1 MRRRGVL
8 HIGVTGLAAMLVQ
21 ACSEGSTTTPGAGS
35 GSQGHGSAGSVSPT
49 AEPQAGSTFDP
60 SGYVPAAV
68 GLAELKKLFNYD
80 KGATLNAQL
89 TDKRTGDGV
98 ILEDLTYS
106 DTRGNDEIPAYVLS
120 ADIPGDAVRM
130 PAVVFGTGP
139 DGNRDTLLKEAMAVA
154 RRRALVMIAS
164 LPIKPTGDPSADA
177 KVLANAVVAQRRAF
191 DLLIRRSDCDASR
204 VGYAGH
210 RSGAALGAVLL
221 GLESR
226 ITAAVLAGG
235 TGRFSRWMVKQKVPA
250 DWHAYLDSLARFD
263 AGPYVA
269 AGGKRSVLLQF
280 GKQDAVVPEAERAE
294 LTAAVAGAKQ
304 RKDYDTGHDLAGFAA
319 ATADREAFLKQVLR
333 LQ

>member
-1 MRRRGVL
+1 M
-8 HIGVTGLAAMLVQ
+8 TGLAAMLVQ
-21 ACSEGSTTTPGAGS
+21 ACSEGSTTTPGTGS
-35 GSQGHGSAGSVSPT
+35 GSSAAGSRPPS
-49 AEPQAGSTFDP
+49 ADPQVASTFDP

-68 GLAELKKLFNYD
+68 ALSELKKLFNYD
-80 KGATLNAQL
+80 KGSSLNAQL

-98 ILEDLTYS
+98 ILEDITYS
-106 DTRGNDEIPAYVLS
+106 DARGNDSLAAYVVS
-120 ADIPGDAVRM
+120 ADIPGDALRM

-139 DGNRDTLLKEAMAVA
+139 DGNRDTLLQEAMAIA
-154 RRRALVMIAS
+154 RTHALVMVPS

-191 DLLIRRSDCDASR
+191 DLLIRRSDCDGSR

-210 RSGAALGAVLL
+210 HSGAALGAVLL

-226 ITAAVLAGG
+226 ITAAVLASG
-235 TGRFSRWMVKQKVPA
+235 TSRFSRWMVKQKVPA

-263 AGPYVA
+263 AGPYAA

-280 GKQDAVVPEAERAE
+280 GKQDTVVPEAERAE

-304 RKDYDTGHDLAGFAA
+304 RKDYDTGHDLAGFPA
-319 ATADREAFLKQVLR
+319 ATADRAAFLKQALR